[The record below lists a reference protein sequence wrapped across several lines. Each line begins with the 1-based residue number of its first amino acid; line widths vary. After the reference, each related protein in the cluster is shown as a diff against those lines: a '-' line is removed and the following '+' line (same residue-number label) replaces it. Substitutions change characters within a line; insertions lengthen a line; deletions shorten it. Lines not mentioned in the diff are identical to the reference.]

1 MQPQSDVT
9 ALFRA
14 ALAGGSVPDFV
25 TAKRSNEAAQRFA
38 VYRNNVAH
46 SLREALARRF
56 PVVQRLVGAQFFAA
70 MAGEFIAEHPPRQPV
85 LQEWGGDFA
94 AFLTQFPPVAT
105 LPYLAD
111 VARIEWARG
120 LAYNAADRTPIDP
133 DALCDDRALNLH
145 PGLQMLRLD
154 HPAVSIWQANQPGG
168 DGRVLARGTEVALIW
183 RRPDLSVGV
192 QALDLTDAAFLQALV
207 EGGSLSDAARFADPV
222 PMLTLLLRENQ
233 ICTPS
238 EDTPCKA

>member
-1 MQPQSDVT
+1 MPPPSDVT

-14 ALAGGSVPDFV
+14 ALAGGPIPDFV
-25 TAKRSNEAAQRFA
+25 TAQQAEEAAQRFA

-56 PVVQRLVGAQFFAA
+56 PVVQQLVGAGFFAA
-70 MAGEFIAEHPPRQPV
+70 MAGEFIAAHPPRQPV

-94 AFLTQFPPVAT
+94 AFLTDFPPVAT

-120 LAYNAADRTPIDP
+120 LAYNAADRDPIDP
-133 DALCDDRALNLH
+133 RTIREDSPLALH
-145 PGLQMLRLD
+145 PGLQMLRLG

-168 DGRVLARGTEVALIW
+168 DGRVVARGAEIAMIW
-183 RRPDLSVGV
+183 RRPDLSVGL
-192 QALDLTDAAFLQALV
+192 QALDLAEAGFLQALIA
-207 EGGSLSDAARFADPV
+207 GGSLADAARFADPV
-222 PMLTLLLRENQ
+222 PMLTLLLREHQ
-233 ICTPS
+233 ICRPM
-238 EDTPCKA
+238 EDPPCRP